1 MQARILSLIS
11 SGGQATFDRHRILFD
26 GSNGKRGIME
36 FQAHKIKITIGGIQL
51 IAELKP
57 NRTAQAIVDALPIS
71 APVNQWGEE
80 FYCKIPGVKD
90 YRETAKNQV
99 KVGDVA
105 FWGNGEMLAVFFGRT
120 PMSLGEDPVPA
131 DRVNVIGKIE
141 GDAKVLHQAVG
152 ATTMQVELLP
162 EGT

>member
-1 MQARILSLIS
+1 
-11 SGGQATFDRHRILFD
+11 
-26 GSNGKRGIME
+26 ME
-36 FQAHKIKITIGGIQL
+36 FRSQKIKITIGGIQVV
-51 IAELKP
+51 AELKP
-57 NRTAQAIVDALPIS
+57 NRTAQAILDALPIN

-80 FYCKIPGVKD
+80 FYCKLPGIKD
-90 YRETAKNQV
+90 HRETATSQV

-105 FWGNGEMLAVFFGRT
+105 FWGVGEMLAVFFGRT

-131 DRVNVIGKIE
+131 DRVNVIGKIQ
-141 GDAKVLHQAVG
+141 GDAKVLQQAMG

>member
-1 MQARILSLIS
+1 
-11 SGGQATFDRHRILFD
+11 
-26 GSNGKRGIME
+26 ME
-36 FQAHKIKITIGGIQL
+36 FCSHTIKITIGGIQL
-51 IAELKP
+51 LADLKP
-57 NRTAQAIVDALPIS
+57 NRTAQAIVDALPLT

-80 FYCKIPGVKD
+80 FYCKMPGVKD

-131 DRVNVIGKIE
+131 DRVNVIGKIQ
-141 GDAKVLHQAVG
+141 GDVKVLQQAVG

-162 EGT
+162 EGA

>member
-1 MQARILSLIS
+1 
-11 SGGQATFDRHRILFD
+11 
-26 GSNGKRGIME
+26 ME
-36 FQAHKIKITIGGIQL
+36 FRSHRIKITIGGIQL
-51 IAELKP
+51 LAGLKP

-80 FYCKIPGVKD
+80 FYCKMPGVKD

-141 GDAKVLHQAVG
+141 GDAKILQQATG

>member
-1 MQARILSLIS
+1 
-11 SGGQATFDRHRILFD
+11 
-26 GSNGKRGIME
+26 ME
-36 FQAHKIKITIGGIQL
+36 FRAHTIKITIGGIQL
-51 IAELKP
+51 LADLKP
-57 NRTAQAIVDALPIS
+57 NRTAQAVVDALPIS

-80 FYCKIPGVKD
+80 FYCKVPGVKD
-90 YRETAKNQV
+90 HRETAKNQV

-131 DRVNVIGKIE
+131 DRVNVIGKVQ
-141 GDAKVLHQAVG
+141 GDVKVLQQAVG
-152 ATTMQVELLP
+152 ATTMQVELLQ

>member
-1 MQARILSLIS
+1 
-11 SGGQATFDRHRILFD
+11 
-26 GSNGKRGIME
+26 ME
-36 FQAHKIKITIGGIQL
+36 FRSHRIKITIGGIQL
-51 IAELKP
+51 LADLKP

-80 FYCKIPGVKD
+80 FYCKVPGVKD

-141 GDAKVLHQAVG
+141 GDAKILQQAVG

-162 EGT
+162 QGA

>member
-1 MQARILSLIS
+1 
-11 SGGQATFDRHRILFD
+11 
-26 GSNGKRGIME
+26 ME
-36 FQAHKIKITIGGIQL
+36 FRSHTIKITIGGIQL
-51 IAELKP
+51 LADLKP

-80 FYCKIPGVKD
+80 FYCKVPGVKD
-90 YRETAKNQV
+90 HRETAKNQV

-131 DRVNVIGKIE
+131 YRVNVIGKIQ
-141 GDAKVLHQAVG
+141 GDAKVLQQAVG

>member
-1 MQARILSLIS
+1 
-11 SGGQATFDRHRILFD
+11 
-26 GSNGKRGIME
+26 ME
-36 FQAHKIKITIGGIQL
+36 FRAQKIKITIGGIQV

-57 NRTAQAIVDALPIS
+57 NRTAQAVLDALPIN

-80 FYCKIPGVKD
+80 FYCKVPGVKD

-105 FWGNGEMLAVFFGRT
+105 LWGMGEMFAVFFGRT

-131 DRVNVIGKIE
+131 DRVNVIGKVE
-141 GDAKVLHQAVG
+141 GDAKVLQQAVD
-152 ATTMQVELLP
+152 ATTMRVELFS

>member
-1 MQARILSLIS
+1 
-11 SGGQATFDRHRILFD
+11 
-26 GSNGKRGIME
+26 ME
-36 FQAHKIKITIGGIQL
+36 FQVHKIKITIGGIQL
-51 IAELKP
+51 LAELKP

-80 FYCKIPGVKD
+80 FYCKVPGVKD
-90 YRETAKNQV
+90 HRETAKNQV

-141 GDAKVLHQAVG
+141 GDAKILQQAAG
-152 ATTMQVELLP
+152 ATTMQVELLQ

>member
-1 MQARILSLIS
+1 VCGFIGFIETRR
-11 SGGQATFDRHRILFD
+11 T
-26 GSNGKRGIME
+26 ME
-36 FQAHKIKITIGGIQL
+36 FRSHRIKITIGGIQL
-51 IAELKP
+51 LADLQP

-80 FYCKIPGVKD
+80 FYCKVPGVKD
-90 YRETAKNQV
+90 HRETAKNQV

-131 DRVNVIGKIE
+131 DRVNVIGKIQ
-141 GDAKVLHQAVG
+141 GDSKILQQAVG

-162 EGT
+162 EGA

>member
-1 MQARILSLIS
+1 
-11 SGGQATFDRHRILFD
+11 
-26 GSNGKRGIME
+26 ME
-36 FQAHKIKITIGGIQL
+36 FQTHKIKITIGGIHL
-51 IAELKP
+51 LAELKP

-71 APVNQWGEE
+71 ASVNQWGEE
-80 FYCKIPGVKD
+80 FYCKVPGVKD

-131 DRVNVIGKIE
+131 DRVNVIGRIE
-141 GDAKVLHQAVG
+141 GDAKVLQQAVG

-162 EGT
+162 EGA

>member
-1 MQARILSLIS
+1 
-11 SGGQATFDRHRILFD
+11 
-26 GSNGKRGIME
+26 ME
-36 FQAHKIKITIGGIQL
+36 FRSHRIKITIGGIQL
-51 IAELKP
+51 LADLKP

-80 FYCKIPGVKD
+80 FYCKVPGVKD
-90 YRETAKNQV
+90 HRETAKNQV

-105 FWGNGEMLAVFFGRT
+105 FWGMGEMLAVFYGRT

-131 DRVNVIGKIE
+131 DRVNVIGKIQ
-141 GDAKVLHQAVG
+141 GDVKVLQQAVG

-162 EGT
+162 DGGV